1 MEATKTKEIKLW
13 IIFGVILLAIVAGTV
28 LLEIFS

>member
-13 IIFGVILLAIVAGTV
+13 IIFGVILLGIVAVTI